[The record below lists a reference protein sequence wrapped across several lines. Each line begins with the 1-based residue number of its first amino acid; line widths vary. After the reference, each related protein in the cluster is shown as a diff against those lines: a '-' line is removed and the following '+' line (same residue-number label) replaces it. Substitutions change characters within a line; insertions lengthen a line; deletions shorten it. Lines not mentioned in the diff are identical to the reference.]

1 LNEEYYSYVKD
12 LFKRWAPL
20 YNLMEP
26 FISQVRRKAVDLVQA
41 KQGSTILDVAT
52 GTGKQAFAFG
62 KKGYDVVGIDLSNDM
77 LQIAIKMNDYSQVKF
92 LIADATN
99 IPFGDNFFDLSC
111 ISLALHDMPP
121 TIRKNVLQEMVRVT
135 KSTGVIVIIDYVLP
149 REPIKKSLVYHI
161 IKVYESRYYPEFIRS
176 DFLALL
182 QESGVKIQNEH
193 HMLFGA
199 IRIIQAVK

>member
-1 LNEEYYSYVKD
+1 
-12 LFKRWAPL
+12 
-20 YNLMEP
+20 MEP

>member
-1 LNEEYYSYVKD
+1 
-12 LFKRWAPL
+12 
-20 YNLMEP
+20 
-26 FISQVRRKAVDLVQA
+26 
-41 KQGSTILDVAT
+41 
-52 GTGKQAFAFG
+52 
-62 KKGYDVVGIDLSNDM
+62 
-77 LQIAIKMNDYSQVKF
+77 
-92 LIADATN
+92 
-99 IPFGDNFFDLSC
+99 
-111 ISLALHDMPP
+111 MPP